1 MAGYLKSLT
10 IDGYTFAVPSD
21 CEPKFHLG
29 GEQIVDKITFG
40 NNKSRGIKGVVA
52 GKIEGLQVDVSELSA
67 LENLLGREN
76 LPVRAETDDT
86 SYTCDG
92 MIVVESVNVSGKT
105 KITDNFDI
113 ISNSGKLKHS

>member
-29 GEQIVDKITFG
+29 GVQIVDKITFG
-40 NNKSRGIKGVVA
+40 NNKSRGVKGVVP
-52 GKIEGLQVDVSELSA
+52 GRIEGLQVDASELSA
-67 LENLLGREN
+67 LENLLGREE
-76 LPVRAETDDT
+76 LPVRVETDDK

-92 MIVVESVNVSGKT
+92 MIVAESANVSGKT
-105 KITDNFDI
+105 NITDNFDI
-113 ISNSGKLKHS
+113 VSNSGKLKHS

>member
-21 CEPKFHLG
+21 CEPKFHIG
-29 GEQIVDKITFG
+29 GPQITETVTFG
-40 NNKSRGIKGVVA
+40 DNSSRGIKSVVP
-52 GKIEGLQVDVSELSA
+52 GKIEGLQVDASEVSA
-67 LENLLGREN
+67 LENILGREN
-76 LPVRAETDDT
+76 LPVRVETDEG
-86 SYTCDG
+86 SWTCDG
-92 MIVVESVNVSGKT
+92 MIVVESVNISGKT